1 MEHSVYSV
9 HCAGLCVCC
18 SVCSLSFLSS
28 LPPSPFPP
36 YTPPP
41 VSPFYRLGL
50 TSLHSGEWP
59 WTICSFCPLQTARI
73 TGMYPVALLMLCK
86 GLNPGLQE
94 YWAGIKSTKWPRSL
108 ASIPIL
114 FPFLLLRLQMK
125 TLSFGKARLAAQII
139 RQQTA
144 GLELETKFPWRQ
156 TSMFF
161 PLCRA
166 LTL

>member
-1 MEHSVYSV
+1 MLDFVYIVVYALSP
-9 HCAGLCVCC
+9 
-18 SVCSLSFLSS
+18 SFLLFLPLPS
-28 LPPSPFPP
+28 LPTPLPQCLHFTGWAWLLSIVVDDLELFAPSVPFP
-36 YTPPP
+36 
-41 VSPFYRLGL
+41 S
-50 TSLHSGEWP
+50 
-59 WTICSFCPLQTARI
+59 ARI
-73 TGMYPVALLMLCK
+73 TGMYPVALLMPCK

-94 YWAGIKSTKWPRSL
+94 YWAGTKSTKWPRFL

-139 RQQTA
+139 REQTA

>member
-59 WTICSFCPLQTARI
+59 WTICSFCPLLTARI
-73 TGMYPVALLMLCK
+73 TGMYPVALLMPCK

-94 YWAGIKSTKWPRSL
+94 YWAGTKSTKWPRP
-108 ASIPIL
+108 SIPIL

-125 TLSFGKARLAAQII
+125 TLSFGKARLAPKLLGSK
-139 RQQTA
+139 QQ
-144 GLELETKFPWRQ
+144 GWNLKP
-156 TSMFF
+156 SS
-161 PLCRA
+161 PDDKHLCSFHSA
-166 LTL
+166 EHLLCNH